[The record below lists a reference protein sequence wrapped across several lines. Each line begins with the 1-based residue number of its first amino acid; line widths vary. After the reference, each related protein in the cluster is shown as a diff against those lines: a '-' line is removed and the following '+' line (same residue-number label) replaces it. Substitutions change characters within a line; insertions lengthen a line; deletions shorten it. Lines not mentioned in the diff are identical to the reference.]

1 MFMINETHSKILL
14 MRDKMT
20 TAALKLISFTICPY
34 VQRAMIVLNEKN
46 ISYNIEYIDLAAPP
60 PWFYDVSPLEKV
72 PVLLVDEKPLFE
84 SMVICDYLDET
95 SPISMYPNDAFAK
108 ALNRSWIEFGN
119 DILNTTFDFMHE
131 NEPKKFNHLK
141 ETLID
146 RFEILEEELPA
157 GKYYNGEEFS
167 MIDAVFAPIFLY
179 YEQITKYKDY
189 GFFEDA
195 PNVKAWGERLLL
207 RPSVIN
213 SVPESYQADISRYLK
228 NLDSILGK
236 EINS

>member
-1 MFMINETHSKILL
+1 MSLPH
-14 MRDKMT
+14 
-20 TAALKLISFTICPY
+20 LKLISFTICPY

-46 ISYNIEYIDLAAPP
+46 ISFDIEYIDLSAPP

-84 SMVICDYLDET
+84 SMVICDYLDEIT
-95 SPISMYPNDAFAK
+95 PNSLYPSDTFEK

-119 DILNTTFDFMHE
+119 DILDTTFNFLHE
-131 NEPKKFNHLK
+131 NDVKKFNHLK

-146 RFEILEEELPA
+146 RFEILEEEMPE
-157 GKYYNGEEFS
+157 GEYYNGADFS
-167 MIDAVFAPIFLY
+167 IIDAVYAPLFLY
-179 YEQITKYKDY
+179 LEQIEKYKDY
-189 GFFEDA
+189 GLFADA
-195 PNVKAWGERLLL
+195 PNVKAWGQRLLQ

-213 SVPESYQADISRYLK
+213 SVPESYQADITAYLTG
-228 NLDSILGK
+228 LDSILGK

>member
-1 MFMINETHSKILL
+1 MSLPH
-14 MRDKMT
+14 
-20 TAALKLISFTICPY
+20 LKLISFTICPY

-46 ISYNIEYIDLAAPP
+46 IPFDIEYIDLSAPP

-84 SMVICDYLDET
+84 SMVICDYLDEIT
-95 SPISMYPNDAFAK
+95 PNSLYPSDTFEK

-119 DILNTTFDFMHE
+119 DILDTTFNFLHE
-131 NEPKKFNHLK
+131 NDVKKFNHLK

-146 RFEILEEELPA
+146 RFEILEEEMPE
-157 GKYYNGEEFS
+157 GEYYNGADFS
-167 MIDAVFAPIFLY
+167 IIDAVYAPLFLY
-179 YEQITKYKDY
+179 LEQIEKYKDY
-189 GFFEDA
+189 GLFADA
-195 PNVKAWGERLLL
+195 PNVKAWGQRLLQ

-213 SVPESYQADISRYLK
+213 SVPESYQADITAYLTG
-228 NLDSILGK
+228 LDSILGK